1 MKFTCEKY
9 LLSLAVATAGRAA
22 ASKSPI
28 PAMEGLLIE
37 AGHNVRV
44 TGYDLKKGIYTTFEA
59 DVSAP
64 GSVVINAKL
73 FGDIV
78 RKLPDGIV
86 SVCSD
91 ENNAVNIAC
100 GNADYNI
107 SGTASDDFPDL
118 PSLDYCSN
126 LSLPQDTMAR
136 MIAETSFAISTNE
149 SRPVYTGALIEVD
162 DNIMTMVAVDGYR
175 MALRRE
181 PVETC
186 DVESLKFI
194 VPGAALSDLEK
205 ICMSPEEPVKIAVG
219 SKHVS
224 FSVGDTVLISR
235 RLEGEFLNFRKTVPG
250 DFPIQLKAQRADL
263 IRCTDRVSLIIDD
276 RTKNPLRCVF
286 GENML
291 TITCATPLGRAE
303 DCCPLEGDGGGMIVG
318 FNNSY
323 LMDAF
328 KAAPADTLRINI
340 VNGSAPCIITPEDG
354 GDSFLLL
361 QGGRCEFSPG
371 VNVIAGA
378 NAQGKTT
385 LLEAVY
391 MFTGAKSFRTYY
403 DKELIAFEKDEA
415 AVRGEYFASE
425 REQRMEILLRRGR
438 TRTMK
443 RNGVKLSAGETE
455 QCLKAILFSPDDLA
469 MIRGAASLRRRM
481 LDAAITQLR
490 PGYGALIAEYRRL
503 QENKTRILRDWREK
517 PSLLDTLDVFSD
529 GMCMCSAKIIR
540 YRASFARRL
549 AEAARSVQ
557 SDFSRGTE
565 DLTLT
570 YTTVSTVKDP
580 AAAEREI
587 YEAVSERQR
596 QLRGAEIESGLC
608 LVGAHKD
615 DLLITINGA
624 DARSYASQGQTRTAA
639 LSLKLAEREIFLAET
654 GETPV
659 LLLDDV
665 LSELD
670 SARQEFVLNRI
681 GGGQTLVSCCEAAS
695 VERMTGGRVLYM
707 DKGRVNEVCTSI

>member
-1 MKFTCEKY
+1 MRVD
-9 LLSLAVATAGRAA
+9 AVQT
-22 ASKSPI
+22 
-28 PAMEGLLIE
+28 E
-37 AGHNVRV
+37 
-44 TGYDLKKGIYTTFEA
+44 
-59 DVSAP
+59 
-64 GSVVINAKL
+64 
-73 FGDIV
+73 
-78 RKLPDGIV
+78 
-86 SVCSD
+86 
-91 ENNAVNIAC
+91 
-100 GNADYNI
+100 
-107 SGTASDDFPDL
+107 
-118 PSLDYCSN
+118 
-126 LSLPQDTMAR
+126 
-136 MIAETSFAISTNE
+136 
-149 SRPVYTGALIEVD
+149 
-162 DNIMTMVAVDGYR
+162 
-175 MALRRE
+175 
-181 PVETC
+181 
-186 DVESLKFI
+186 
-194 VPGAALSDLEK
+194 
-205 ICMSPEEPVKIAVG
+205 
-219 SKHVS
+219 
-224 FSVGDTVLISR
+224 
-235 RLEGEFLNFRKTVPG
+235 NFR
-250 DFPIQLKAQRADL
+250 
-263 IRCTDRVSLIIDD
+263 
-276 RTKNPLRCVF
+276 
-286 GENML
+286 
-291 TITCATPLGRAE
+291 
-303 DCCPLEGDGGGMIVG
+303 
-318 FNNSY
+318 
-323 LMDAF
+323 
-328 KAAPADTLRINI
+328 
-340 VNGSAPCIITPEDG
+340 
-354 GDSFLLL
+354 LL

-391 MFTGAKSFRTYY
+391 MLTGAKSFRTYY

-455 QCLKAILFSPDDLA
+455 QCMKAILFSPDDLA

-549 AEAARSVQ
+549 AEAAQSVQ

-565 DLTLT
+565 NLTLT
-570 YTTVSTVKDP
+570 YTTVSTVEDP

-615 DLLITINGA
+615 DLVIAINGA

-681 GGGQTLVSCCEAAS
+681 GGGQTLVSCCERRAHDGRARTLYGQRTGKRSMYLHLGAETVVRTDSIIAVCDLDNASSSHITREALRAAEKAGK
-695 VERMTGGRVLYM
+695 V
-707 DKGRVNEVCTSI
+707 VNVADDLPKSFVVCREDGKTRIYLSQLNTATLLKRAENISFD